1 VLLTDVDGLYTGDPR
16 RDPAARRLETVL
28 AITDDIQKMV
38 FDASATV
45 SVGGMSTKLEAAR
58 SGAPPGS
65 RW

>member
-1 VLLTDVDGLYTGDPR
+1 VDGLYTGDPR

-45 SVGGMSTKLEAAR
+45 SVGGMSTKLEAAQKAGA
-58 SGAPPGS
+58 SGI